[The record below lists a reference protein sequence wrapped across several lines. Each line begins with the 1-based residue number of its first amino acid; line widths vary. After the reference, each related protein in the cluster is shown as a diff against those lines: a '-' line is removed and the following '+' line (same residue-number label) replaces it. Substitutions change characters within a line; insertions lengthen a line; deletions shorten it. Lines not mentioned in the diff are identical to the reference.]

1 MNYIDNYSL
10 IDYDQCSRVCIITK
24 KDVQSV
30 FEVILWGT
38 EKHVLLMTSF
48 YSQVYKWKIHGM
60 IDDIHGGCI

>member
-1 MNYIDNYSL
+1 MF
-10 IDYDQCSRVCIITK
+10 QGIITK

-48 YSQVYKWKIHGM
+48 YSQVNVNTWN
-60 IDDIHGGCI
+60 DR

>member
-1 MNYIDNYSL
+1 MISVPGYH
-10 IDYDQCSRVCIITK
+10 

-48 YSQVYKWKIHGM
+48 YSQVKGNTWN
-60 IDDIHGGCI
+60 DR

>member
-1 MNYIDNYSL
+1 M
-10 IDYDQCSRVCIITK
+10 TK

-48 YSQVYKWKIHGM
+48 HSQVNGK
-60 IDDIHGGCI
+60 DDIYGGCI

>member
-1 MNYIDNYSL
+1 MISVPGYHN
-10 IDYDQCSRVCIITK
+10 K
-24 KDVQSV
+24 KTDVQSV

-48 YSQVYKWKIHGM
+48 YSQVYKWQIHGM